1 MNKTKQNKTKQNKTT
16 TTISLT
22 NLLSFK
28 LFIALL
34 SLILL
39 FAISCSNK
47 GTTGGESGENY
58 YDGGGSSGGDSGS
71 SGGGSSIQTK
81 QQFKVLSFSKTS
93 TIKILNNTNYE
104 AGSVSYLVTPY
115 SLKDYTV
122 SILLVSK
129 ATGNTSSLNLDILDF
144 SYDKASKKLTLT
156 SAGLNKVSS
165 ASSLVDATAYKYDI
179 QFMFST
185 TSDTVSNKTVYAT
198 NTVSLF
204 KVKEVTKADLTTI
217 IKTIP
222 KEANIPNRSK
232 IDGHNDYAFSID
244 FSKASGIESI
254 SSSSQ
259 YVTINNM
266 AGMTDPTNANST
278 YSPYGSGL
286 TTLQIPR
293 GNYFSY
299 IYCKSDAMTISTDG
313 SSLTVPYIFT
323 LKDGYI
329 LNKDIS
335 FITNEGL
342 KFKVLFLNKGKWVK
356 DTF

>member
-1 MNKTKQNKTKQNKTT
+1 M
-16 TTISLT
+16 
-22 NLLSFK
+22 
-28 LFIALL
+28 
-34 SLILL
+34 
-39 FAISCSNK
+39 
-47 GTTGGESGENY
+47 
-58 YDGGGSSGGDSGS
+58 
-71 SGGGSSIQTK
+71 
-81 QQFKVLSFSKTS
+81 LSFSKTS

-115 SLKDYTV
+115 SLKDTDYTV

-144 SYDKASKKLTLT
+144 NYDKASKKLTLT
-156 SAGLNKVSS
+156 SAGLNKFSS
-165 ASSLVDATAYKYDI
+165 ASGLVDATAYKYDI

-185 TSDTVSNKTVYAT
+185 TSDTVSNKTIYAT

-222 KEANIPNRSK
+222 KKANIPNRSK
-232 IDGHNDYAFSID
+232 IDGHQDYAFSID
-244 FSKASGIESI
+244 FSKASGIDSI

-266 AGMTDPTNANST
+266 AGMTEPTNAKST
-278 YSPYGSGL
+278 YSPSASGL

-299 IYCKSDAMTISTDG
+299 IYCKSDAMTISIDG

-342 KFKVLFLNKGKWVK
+342 KFKILFLGKGKWVK